1 MKRAKF
7 ILTVKT
13 TVAVVMTVYSSTW
26 WAKSMDWWLLKILS
40 AFVVLKVCIIFRII
54 WPCSNTNTYNIWD
67 WQEMSILIGTWC
79 GVQILLVVSLSWA
92 IKARRESNAR
102 TVKKKLVWNA
112 MNLGIQVDHVK
123 ALQRNNL
130 DGFSVRMM
138 WEDVQNVLL
147 KLSGKREKV
156 AQIWFASDVKHSSA
170 GAACFLSNNMTSGTI
185 SVPSYRCRYA
195 IKF

>member
-1 MKRAKF
+1 MSVSRWLRKLTHRWTNLNKLRFVLFVWNLRKCTNPLSIVWYASQGKMKRAKF
-7 ILTVKT
+7 ILTAQT

-40 AFVVLKVCIIFRII
+40 AFVVLKVCIMFRII

-79 GVQILLVVSLSWA
+79 GAQILLVVSLSWA

-123 ALQRNNL
+123 ALQRTSL

-138 WEDVQNVLL
+138 
-147 KLSGKREKV
+147 
-156 AQIWFASDVKHSSA
+156 
-170 GAACFLSNNMTSGTI
+170 
-185 SVPSYRCRYA
+185 
-195 IKF
+195 